1 MTLSINQLPEM
12 FCVNITPAIKP
23 LNSDG

>member
-1 MTLSINQLPEM
+1 M